1 MITKRRGVALM
12 LTLMVSFF
20 LVVLLGA
27 FLIVHRGNSSLTQNS
42 LKRQRAYNV
51 CVTALHYAWGELE
64 LNQGWGAGGF
74 GNGRRVVKLPPVEPK
89 LIVTIHGDRD
99 NPEDLTKNYLE
110 AELPATGETFSMKMV
125 NNLQKRTVMEDTDIG
140 SVPGRSVK
148 LKIVGRSGGAELTL
162 TSVLRKK
169 PFVDYSALSNQD
181 LSIQL
186 SGVVG
191 DERNWKIRSKDPYV
205 NQIRSNTQILAPSAI
220 DNDVLFSAP
229 PRGGVAKATNDIVLD
244 GTSVKSDRD
253 FLIQSERTA
262 KGQFETGT
270 SVIDVPGLK
279 QEDLRF
285 PEKEM
290 RIPGGTLT
298 MAKLEKHEWTSR
310 SFGVDTSSPPDGIP
324 DTNVVRWRRVKTQY
338 PSLQHNSRVW
348 VGTQGVPVEDSG
360 PLNGPNDGFP
370 SPTSSPGFQ
379 DVLTQPTEFNDY
391 PVLYDNGDG
400 AKIRANLTT
409 GEIALSPGAK
419 FKVDGQLQILK
430 TEGAPQPN
438 LLFGYTIDDE
448 GQAEFLGGNSGNS
461 AIENPEQNSAALVT
475 SESFYID
482 GIATGFGSIFAD
494 REVSLRAKSG
504 LRAEPDMAV
513 AIHGR
518 RISFQ
523 AEDPPDGQTQNRLLD
538 ADWDMFKAALSRGGG
553 YGSFEDWQELD
564 SRAKRSLLG
573 DDPDRDTGVRTRS
586 TDKTAA
592 EAWDALS
599 NELALGPRPNFGSP
613 PFGSEWSGKLTL
625 EQYVQLREFARSGE
639 SRWLGD
645 SDSRFNSTLGLMDSQ
660 IGTYVRWS
668 AIMGLPLADFMAAD
682 RPEIADVYFVGL
694 VHAGEGG
701 LQADTNDSSL
711 LIEGSVVSQGGI
723 KIENAPAVDFVYNR
737 LYLDDVL
744 REFRSDHVE
753 LDQVYFKIN

>member
-1 MITKRRGVALM
+1 M
-12 LTLMVSFF
+12 LTLLVSFF

-27 FLIVHRGNSSLTQNS
+27 FLIVNRGNSSLTQNS
-42 LKRQRAYNV
+42 LKRQQAYNV
-51 CVTALHYAWGELE
+51 CMTALHYAWGELE

-74 GNGRRVVKLPPVEPK
+74 NNGRRVIKLPPVDPK
-89 LIVTIHGDRD
+89 LIVTVYGDRD
-99 NPEDLTKNYLE
+99 NPDDLTSNYLE
-110 AELPATGETFSMKMV
+110 AELPATGETFHLQLV
-125 NNLQKRTVMEDTDIG
+125 NNLRNRAVMEDTDIG

-148 LKIVGRSGGAELTL
+148 LKIEGRSRGTQLVL
-162 TSVLRKK
+162 TSVLRKR
-169 PFVDYSALSNQD
+169 PFVDYSALSNED
-181 LSIQL
+181 MSVEL

-191 DERNWKIRSKDPYV
+191 DEKNWKIRSKDPYV
-205 NQIRSNTQILAPSAI
+205 NQIRSNTQILGPSAI
-220 DNDVLFSAP
+220 ESDIKFSDP
-229 PRGGVAKATNDIVLD
+229 PRGGVARATTDILLD
-244 GTSVKSDRD
+244 GTSVNSDSD
-253 FLIQSERTA
+253 FLVQSERTA
-262 KGQFETGT
+262 GGQFETST
-270 SVIDVPGLK
+270 PILDVPGLK
-279 QEDLRF
+279 QEDIRF
-285 PEKEM
+285 PEKEL

-298 MAKLEKHEWTSR
+298 MAPLEKHEWTSR
-310 SFGVDTSSPPDGIP
+310 TFGVDTSTPPDGVP
-324 DTNVVRWRRVKTQY
+324 DINVERWRRVKTQY
-338 PSLQHNSRVW
+338 QSIQHNSRVW
-348 VGTQGVPVEDSG
+348 VGTQGFPLEDSG

-370 SPTSSPGFQ
+370 DPTTSPGFQ
-379 DVLTQPTEFNDY
+379 GVTAQPTEFNDY

-400 AKIRANLTT
+400 AVIRANLTS

-419 FKVDGQLQILK
+419 FKVDGSLQILK
-430 TEGAPQPN
+430 NDGAPQPN

-448 GQAEFLGGNSGNS
+448 GRAEFLGGRSGGS
-461 AIENPEQNSAALVT
+461 AIENPEANSAALVT

-513 AIHGR
+513 AVHGQ

-538 ADWDMFKAALSRGGG
+538 ADWDMFKAAMGQGGG
-553 YGSFEDWQELD
+553 FGTFENWQDFD

-586 TDKTAA
+586 TQKTAT
-592 EAWDALS
+592 EAWDALTT
-599 NELALGPRPNFGSP
+599 ELDLGPRPNFSAT
-613 PFGSEWSGKLTL
+613 PFGSEWSGKLSL
-625 EQYVQLREFARSGE
+625 EQYVQLREYARTGE

-645 SDSRFNSTLGLMDSQ
+645 SDSRFNSTLGLLDSQ

-668 AIMGLPLADFMAAD
+668 DIMGLPLADFMAAD

-701 LQADTNDSSL
+701 LYADTNDSSL

-723 KIENAPAVDFVYNR
+723 QIQNAPAVDFVYNR

-744 REFRSDHVE
+744 REFRSDHIE